1 MVRELVSAR
10 LPGYRVT
17 SVVRLGEGLDN
28 VAYEVNGELIARF
41 SKEPDPVRRAAQVA
55 REARLL
61 TAVAGFS
68 PVPVPEPAFTAAEEG
83 CLAYFK
89 IPGRPLLDAPAVE
102 RYAHGEAVAKT
113 IGGMLAA
120 IHATPPEYLTG
131 LVGIDDLPLAQWL
144 GEAAGLY
151 PTVVDRVPVGY
162 RPAIEEFLAAAPPDD
177 DHPLVFSHNDL
188 GIEHILTA
196 PGTSAVTGVIDWGD
210 AAIVDPAYDFGLLF
224 RDLGPA
230 ALVAAL
236 EGYAALDGPG
246 GGHAA
251 LAVRAVFYAR
261 CSFFEDLGYGQDRY
275 VDKSIAA
282 LPWLFAA

>member
-1 MVRELVSAR
+1 
-10 LPGYRVT
+10 
-17 SVVRLGEGLDN
+17 
-28 VAYEVNGELIARF
+28 
-41 SKEPDPVRRAAQVA
+41 VA
-55 REARLL
+55 REGRLL
-61 TAVAGFS
+61 TAVASFS
-68 PVPVPEPAFTAAEEG
+68 PIPVPEPAFTAAEEG

-89 IPGRPLLDAPAVE
+89 IPGRPLLDAPVAE
-102 RYAHGEAVAKT
+102 RYAHGEAVAKA

-120 IHATPPEYLTG
+120 IHATPPEQLTG

-144 GEAAGLY
+144 REAADLY

-162 RPAIEEFLAAAPPDD
+162 RPAIDEFLATAPPDD

-188 GIEHILTA
+188 GIEHILTD
-196 PGTSAVTGVIDWGD
+196 PGTPAVTGVIDWGD

-236 EGYAALDGPG
+236 DGYG
-246 GGHAA
+246 GGDSA

-261 CSFFEDLGYGQDRY
+261 CSFFEDLGYGQARY
-275 VDKSIAA
+275 VDKSVAA
-282 LPWLFAA
+282 LPWLFPV

>member
-41 SKEPDPVRRAAQVA
+41 SKEPDPVRRAARVV

-68 PVPVPEPAFTAAEEG
+68 PVPVPEPAFTAADEG

-89 IPGRPLLDAPAVE
+89 IHGRPLLEAPAAE
-102 RYAHGEAVAKT
+102 RYAHGEAVAAT

-120 IHATPPEYLTG
+120 IHAPPPDRLTG
-131 LVGIDDLPLAQWL
+131 LVGVDDLPLGQWL
-144 GEAAGLY
+144 REAAALY
-151 PTVVDRVPVGY
+151 PTVVDRVPAEF
-162 RPAIEEFLAAAPPDD
+162 RPPIEEFLASAPPDD

-188 GIEHILTA
+188 GIEHILTD
-196 PGTSAVTGVIDWGD
+196 PGTPAVTGVIDWGD
-210 AAIVDPAYDFGLLF
+210 AAIADPAYDFGLLF

-230 ALVAAL
+230 AFGAAL
-236 EGYAALDGPG
+236 TGYG
-246 GGHAA
+246 GGDAA

-261 CSFFEDLGYGQDRY
+261 CSFFEDLGYGEDRY
-275 VDKSIAA
+275 VD
-282 LPWLFAA
+282 

>member
-10 LPGYRVT
+10 LPGYEVT

-41 SKEPDPVRRAAQVA
+41 SKEPDPVRRAARVV

-68 PVPVPEPAFTAAEEG
+68 PIPVPEPAFVAAEEG

-89 IPGRPLLDAPAVE
+89 LPGQPLLEAPAIE
-102 RYAHGEAVAKT
+102 RYAHGEAVAAT
-113 IGGMLAA
+113 IGGLLAA
-120 IHATPPEYLTG
+120 IHPTPPDRLAG
-131 LVGIDDLPLAQWL
+131 LVGVDELPLAQWL
-144 GEAAGLY
+144 REAADLY
-151 PTVVDRVPVGY
+151 PTVVDLVPVDH
-162 RPAIEEFLAAAPPDD
+162 RPAIDAFLAAAPPDD

-188 GIEHILTA
+188 GIEHILTD
-196 PGTSAVTGVIDWGD
+196 PGTRAVTGVIDWGD

-224 RDLGPA
+224 RDLGPP

-236 EGYAALDGPG
+236 DSYPTADD
-246 GGHAA
+246 A
-251 LAVRAVFYAR
+251 LAVRAIFYAR

-282 LPWLFAA
+282 LPWLFPV